1 MTYPRD
7 LLAVERP
14 RRWLAQ
20 VCGDDLGRCGRLVAA
35 FAAVYLIWGSTYL
48 AIRIAIETMPPF
60 LMAGSRFVI
69 AGALLYGWAWLRGAP
84 RPRLVHWRSALIIGG
99 LLLLGGNGGVT
110 WAEQEAPSSLAALII
125 ASTPIWFVLLE
136 ALRPGGALPG
146 RRTTVGVLLGFAGI
160 ALLIGPAG
168 LAGEQAISA
177 LSLVVLLLAP
187 LWWAAGSLY
196 SRRALLPRSPQQA
209 NGIEML
215 AGGAL
220 LLLAATATGEWSRLD
235 ASAISLRSATAF
247 VYLVVFGSI
256 IGFSAYLWLLKAT
269 SPAKAATYA
278 YVNPVVAV
286 LLGWALAGETVTA
299 SMLAAMTII
308 LFSVALIST
317 SSPRRAAPAEQ
328 DLRSET
334 GPSELNSQ

>member
-1 MTYPRD
+1 MTDPKN
-7 LLAVERP
+7 LPTAGQP

-20 VCGDDLGRCGRLVAA
+20 MCGDELGHCARLAAA

-48 AIRIAIETMPPF
+48 AIRIAIETIPPF

-84 RPRLVHWRSALIIGG
+84 RPKLVHWRSALIIGG
-99 LLLLGGNGGVT
+99 LLLFGGNGGVT
-110 WAEQEAPSSLAALII
+110 WAEQEVPSSLAALII
-125 ASTPIWFVLLE
+125 ATTPIWFVLLE
-136 ALRPGGALPG
+136 ALRPGGARPS
-146 RRTTVGVLLGFAGI
+146 RRTIAGVLLGFAGI
-160 ALLIGPAG
+160 ALLIGPAN
-168 LAGEQAISA
+168 LAGGQSIRAIS
-177 LSLVVLLLAP
+177 LIVLLLAP

-196 SRRALLPRSPQQA
+196 SRRAALPRSPQQA

-220 LLLAATATGEWSRLD
+220 LLLAASASREWAQLD
-235 ASAISLRSATAF
+235 VDAISLRSATAF

-286 LLGWALAGETVTA
+286 LLGGALAGEPVTA
-299 SMLAAMTII
+299 AMLAAMAVI

-317 SSPRRAAPAEQ
+317 SSPRQAAPASHDQEA
-328 DLRSET
+328 T
-334 GPSELNSQ
+334 T